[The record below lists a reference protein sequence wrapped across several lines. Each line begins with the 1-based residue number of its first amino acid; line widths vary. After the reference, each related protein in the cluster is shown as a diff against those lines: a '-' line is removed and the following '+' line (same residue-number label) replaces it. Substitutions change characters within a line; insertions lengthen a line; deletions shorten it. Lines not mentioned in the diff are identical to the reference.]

1 MGGRDKA
8 RDPWAWPP
16 ASHPRVRLGVRAC
29 RSRCADEAAGGS
41 SFCCGNPRRLTSG
54 TPGEWQREAGGG
66 AGPSEATVAA
76 GARCS
81 HPSRGAGGGSCSQPS
96 VRKRSQRGGTSMEK
110 RKKKVRVGGALS
122 RMPTEHPG
130 RLAVTSQSLAGYVA
144 NRCKKPHRHPP
155 RTMGTMG
162 AMAAWERCPSSASR
176 SREQRTDA
184 AQRRGCRRLLFWAGT
199 PICWIARRA
208 LLRWGQAKPQHGRR

>member
-1 MGGRDKA
+1 
-8 RDPWAWPP
+8 
-16 ASHPRVRLGVRAC
+16 
-29 RSRCADEAAGGS
+29 
-41 SFCCGNPRRLTSG
+41 
-54 TPGEWQREAGGG
+54 
-66 AGPSEATVAA
+66 
-76 GARCS
+76 
-81 HPSRGAGGGSCSQPS
+81 
-96 VRKRSQRGGTSMEK
+96 MEK

-162 AMAAWERCPSSASR
+162 AMAAWEPCPSSASR

-184 AQRRGCRRLLFWAGT
+184 AQRRGCRRMLFWAGT

-208 LLRWGQAKPQHGRR
+208 LLRWATGEAAARPQISRPPWCSCRSPVRAQPANPQRRNPRWTRPQTSHPCSAAGLAVSGRPNVILGSLPLHQTSSGQ